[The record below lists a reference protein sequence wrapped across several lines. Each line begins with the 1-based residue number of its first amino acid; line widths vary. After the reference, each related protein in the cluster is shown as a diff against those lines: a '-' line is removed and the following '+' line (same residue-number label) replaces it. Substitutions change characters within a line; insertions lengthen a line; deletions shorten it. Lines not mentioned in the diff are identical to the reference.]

1 MILGL
6 DQGLSQHLFF
16 YHGMF
21 TACPFKVV
29 GVQGHSFFSGE
40 DEKALLS
47 PLRGGKL
54 QHVSSCT

>member
-1 MILGL
+1 MDKIFGL
-6 DQGLSQHLFF
+6 DQGLSQHFS

-29 GVQGHSFFSGE
+29 GVQGHSSFSGE

-47 PLRGGKL
+47 L
-54 QHVSSCT
+54 